1 MFDIF
6 FDFFV
11 NRMVIDQV
19 KYHGVDTDITGLK
32 TRMDAAEEN
41 IAILTPGG
49 TPVQGSYVFG
59 DWSHSDVI
67 EFAAWT
73 A

>member
-1 MFDIF
+1 MLDLF
-6 FDFFV
+6 FDFILG
-11 NRMVIDQV
+11 RMVIDQV
-19 KYHGVDTDITGLK
+19 KYHGVDTDLTVLK

-49 TPVQGSYVFG
+49 TPVQGCYVFG
-59 DWSHSDVI
+59 DWSQFDVI

>member
-1 MFDIF
+1 MLDLF
-6 FDFFV
+6 FDFILG
-11 NRMVIDQV
+11 RMVIDQV
-19 KYHGVDTDITGLK
+19 RYHGVDTDLTGQK

-41 IAILTPGG
+41 IAILTAGG
-49 TPVQGSYVFG
+49 TPVQGCYVFG
-59 DWSHSDVI
+59 DWSQFDFI